1 MNFVFEWI
9 LVEET
14 FNSECYNGGT
24 FWENYA
30 PWEALHNL
38 RDLYKKV
45 KYIKIKDARIRN
57 NRMFQEDQGM
67 KQPKH

>member
-1 MNFVFEWI
+1 MKKKKKPAEKELNRN
-9 LVEET
+9 EELLLYVQ
-14 FNSECYNGGT
+14 E
-24 FWENYA
+24 
-30 PWEALHNL
+30 EALHNL